1 MNERHSGA
9 DPHIVVDDIF
19 VQAIDWGPAY
29 QKMPPS
35 RRPRLGRWERLVYG
49 PEVRPPGSRAAMLMD
64 AQAWARRLSE
74 RTGLLWVVLD
84 GLTEEEVR
92 ERAHKL
98 HMTGRIESPY
108 PSRKET

>member
-1 MNERHSGA
+1 MSKNTTGKRLIS
-9 DPHIVVDDIF
+9 DQHIVVDDIF

-29 QKMPPS
+29 QKMRLS

-49 PEVRPPGSRAAMLMD
+49 PKTRPPGSRAGMLMD
-64 AQAWARRLSE
+64 AQALARRLSE
-74 RTGLLWVVLD
+74 KTGLLWVVLD

-98 HMTGRIESPY
+98 HMMGRIE
-108 PSRKET
+108 